1 MCMKS
6 RKQCYQ
12 LLAGQEPKS
21 SAAWRIPAYPS
32 SSPHY
37 LDTTRKGKARSHS
50 QDHWNAVF
58 HSTSVLGRLFDYA
71 QFTVMAVETQHAGTA
86 SVSAGSSVDEPAVK
100 LDPDYNIDAV
110 MAASGTDTDTD
121 TPLTSPKSRDCPE
134 RRPVS
139 KHQYLQ
145 AATDLLARCV
155 PCLLRGRERVSPL
168 LSLSFLTM

>member
-1 MCMKS
+1 MEVDLAGPSASQSRRIALLHDMCMKS

-12 LLAGQEPKS
+12 LFAGQEPKS

-37 LDTTRKGKARSHS
+37 LDTTRKGKARPHS

-100 LDPDYNIDAV
+100 LDPDD
-110 MAASGTDTDTD
+110 
-121 TPLTSPKSRDCPE
+121 PE
-134 RRPVS
+134 REP
-139 KHQYLQ
+139 
-145 AATDLLARCV
+145 
-155 PCLLRGRERVSPL
+155 PIEP
-168 LSLSFLTM
+168 